1 MFKVFATGKIA
12 VPADPDVGN
21 RPRTGVLVALA
32 ILAAGVAV
40 WARLPYCGESFWVD
54 ELHSAWTVWASL
66 GEVAPR
72 AALGNQT
79 PVYYWGLWFYRQIF
93 GDGEVAL
100 RLSGVVLSSIACGI
114 VAAGV
119 AHQTRCLLGGA
130 LAGILLA
137 TDPTAVFFGTELRV
151 FPAVLLLAAVACWAW
166 SHDRQSGSVRSLG
179 LLAGWV
185 ALAGAIQPTSVGVLG
200 WAIGESVARRFMSRF
215 LRTRSCRGEPRTD
228 GLPYRWAG
236 RLMVVVFVFVAAA
249 FFWWLAGSV
258 LLAAWRHRDQWA
270 AVGSIRSPWQLWT
283 LWRWNALLVV
293 PAGLAGIAIVLER
306 VKSAEVAKTSQA
318 RFPLFAQW
326 LPPALLVV
334 LATASFAAVSALD
347 VAAIFHRRYLIA
359 ALPLLAWAG
368 GAVLATGIA
377 ALERWWVAKLLS
389 SPSSSLLSRIGTQ
402 PARTRT
408 LAAGVVLFVP
418 TMAFNAIT
426 ISRTP
431 RAAALRGEDWRGAVA
446 WVDRAT
452 RSGSGQ
458 AIWVSPGLI
467 ETERFLASGDPAKID
482 YLTFPLRGP
491 YRTGHPVVAFDI
503 AAAPAVQARSLIDG
517 QSLIAVIRDS
527 ERSANVW
534 ANRILAALPDGIDGG
549 GIAGD
554 EVRSFRVHRFGR
566 VQVVEFERS
575 RIVSPPK

>member
-1 MFKVFATGKIA
+1 MFATGKIA
-12 VPADPDVGN
+12 VPAENGLGR
-21 RPRTGVLVALA
+21 RPPVGVLVALG
-32 ILAAGVAV
+32 IVAAGVAV
-40 WARLPYCGESFWVD
+40 AARLPFCGESFWVD
-54 ELHSAWTVWASL
+54 ELHTAWTVWGSL

-79 PVYYWGLWFYRQIF
+79 PVYYWGLWFWHQIV

-100 RLSGVVLSSIACGI
+100 RLSGVALSSIACGV

-119 AHQTRCLLGGA
+119 AHQTRCLWGGA

-166 SHDRQSGSVRSLG
+166 SHDRQVGSTRSLG
-179 LLAGWV
+179 VLAGWV

-200 WAIGESVARRFMSRF
+200 WAIVDSVARRFDWRF
-215 LRTRSCRGEPRTD
+215 LSVRNRCDQPPTGGVTS
-228 GLPYRWAG
+228 RWVG
-236 RLMVVVFVFVAAA
+236 RMVVVAFALVATML
-249 FFWWLAGSV
+249 FWRLAGSV
-258 LLAAWRHRDQWA
+258 LLAAWHHRDQWA
-270 AVGSIRSPWQLWT
+270 AFGSIRSPWQLWT

-293 PAGLAGIAIVLER
+293 PAGLAGIAIVLSL
-306 VKSAEVAKTSQA
+306 VKSADAAKTSPSGS
-318 RFPLFAQW
+318 PLFARW
-326 LPPALLVV
+326 LPQTLLVV

-359 ALPLLAWAG
+359 ALPPLAWAG

-377 ALERWWVAKLLS
+377 ALDRGRVATSLS
-389 SPSSSLLSRIGTQ
+389 SPRYFSVLARIGIH
-402 PARTRT
+402 PART
-408 LAAGVVLFVP
+408 LAVGVLLFIP
-418 TMAFNAIT
+418 AMAFNAIT
-426 ISRTP
+426 VARTP
-431 RAAALRGEDWRGAVA
+431 RAAVLRGEDWRGAVA
-446 WVDRAT
+446 WVDQAT

-458 AIWVSPGLI
+458 VVWVSPGLI

-491 YRTGHPVVAFDI
+491 YRTDGEAVAFDI
-503 AAAPAVQARSLIDG
+503 AADPAALGGSLIDG
-517 QSLIAVIRDS
+517 QSLIAVVRDS

-534 ANRILAALPDGIDGG
+534 ASRILAKLPD

-554 EVRSFRVHRFGR
+554 EAWAFRVHPFGG
-566 VQVVEFERS
+566 VQVVEFGRS
-575 RIVSPPK
+575 RLVSSPK